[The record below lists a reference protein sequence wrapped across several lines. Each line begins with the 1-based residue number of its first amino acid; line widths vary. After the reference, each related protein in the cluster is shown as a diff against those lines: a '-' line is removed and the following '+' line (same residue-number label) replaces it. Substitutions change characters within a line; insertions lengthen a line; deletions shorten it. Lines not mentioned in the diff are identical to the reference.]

1 MSIKHLHEYRDPE
14 LSRKIIEQITKT
26 SQKKIRLM
34 EVCGT
39 HTTSIFR
46 NGIRSL
52 LPKTISLLSGP
63 NKLAKPYRLA
73 AFKLICLQG
82 IVALIA
88 AVIVFVGWG
97 VNAGQSALAGGAV
110 ALLPNFVFVVYAFRY
125 MAQTFCVIGGGTSA
139 CCDCKSTRYK
149 TSASSCR

>member
-1 MSIKHLHEYRDPE
+1 M
-14 LSRKIIEQITKT
+14 T
-26 SQKKIRLM
+26 
-34 EVCGT
+34 
-39 HTTSIFR
+39 
-46 NGIRSL
+46 
-52 LPKTISLLSGP
+52 

-125 MAQTFCVIGGGTSA
+125 MGASRTNQVYASLKRGNGLKFMLTIVLFALILKSYTVILLPFFCVYVLVLFSGLFA
-139 CCDCKSTRYK
+139 PVFF
-149 TSASSCR
+149 

>member
-1 MSIKHLHEYRDPE
+1 M
-14 LSRKIIEQITKT
+14 T
-26 SQKKIRLM
+26 
-34 EVCGT
+34 
-39 HTTSIFR
+39 
-46 NGIRSL
+46 
-52 LPKTISLLSGP
+52 

-97 VNAGQSALAGGAV
+97 VDAGQSALAGGAV

-125 MAQTFCVIGGGTSA
+125 MGASRTNQVYASLKRGNGLKFMLTIVLFALILKSYTVILLPFFCVYVLVLFSGLFTPVFFNH
-139 CCDCKSTRYK
+139 
-149 TSASSCR
+149 

>member
-1 MSIKHLHEYRDPE
+1 M
-14 LSRKIIEQITKT
+14 T
-26 SQKKIRLM
+26 
-34 EVCGT
+34 
-39 HTTSIFR
+39 
-46 NGIRSL
+46 
-52 LPKTISLLSGP
+52 

-82 IVALIA
+82 IVAIIA

-125 MAQTFCVIGGGTSA
+125 MGASRTNQVYASLKRGNGLKFMLTIVLFALILKSYTVVLLPFFCVYVLVLFSGLFA
-139 CCDCKSTRYK
+139 PVFFNH
-149 TSASSCR
+149 

>member
-1 MSIKHLHEYRDPE
+1 M
-14 LSRKIIEQITKT
+14 T
-26 SQKKIRLM
+26 
-34 EVCGT
+34 
-39 HTTSIFR
+39 
-46 NGIRSL
+46 
-52 LPKTISLLSGP
+52 

-97 VNAGQSALAGGAV
+97 VDAGQSALASGAV

-125 MAQTFCVIGGGTSA
+125 MGASRTNQVYASLKRGNGLKFMLTIVLFALILKSYTVILLPFFCVYVLVLFSGLFA
-139 CCDCKSTRYK
+139 PVFFNH
-149 TSASSCR
+149 

>member
-1 MSIKHLHEYRDPE
+1 M
-14 LSRKIIEQITKT
+14 T
-26 SQKKIRLM
+26 
-34 EVCGT
+34 
-39 HTTSIFR
+39 
-46 NGIRSL
+46 
-52 LPKTISLLSGP
+52 

-88 AVIVFVGWG
+88 AVIVFIGWG

-125 MAQTFCVIGGGTSA
+125 MGASRTNQVYASLKRGNGLKFMLTIVLFALILKSYTVILLPFFCVYVLVLFSGLFTPVFFNH
-139 CCDCKSTRYK
+139 
-149 TSASSCR
+149 

>member
-1 MSIKHLHEYRDPE
+1 V
-14 LSRKIIEQITKT
+14 T
-26 SQKKIRLM
+26 
-34 EVCGT
+34 
-39 HTTSIFR
+39 
-46 NGIRSL
+46 
-52 LPKTISLLSGP
+52 

-125 MAQTFCVIGGGTSA
+125 MGASRTNQVYASLKRGNGLKFMLTIVLFALILKSYTVVLLPFFCVYVLVLFSGLFA
-139 CCDCKSTRYK
+139 PVFFNH
-149 TSASSCR
+149 

>member
-1 MSIKHLHEYRDPE
+1 M
-14 LSRKIIEQITKT
+14 TN
-26 SQKKIRLM
+26 RLA
-34 EVCGT
+34 
-39 HTTSIFR
+39 R
-46 NGIRSL
+46 
-52 LPKTISLLSGP
+52 
-63 NKLAKPYRLA
+63 PYRLA

-125 MAQTFCVIGGGTSA
+125 MGASRTNQVYASLKRGNGLKFMLTIVLFALILKSYTVILLPFFCVYVLVLFSGLFA
-139 CCDCKSTRYK
+139 PVFFNH
-149 TSASSCR
+149 

>member
-1 MSIKHLHEYRDPE
+1 M
-14 LSRKIIEQITKT
+14 T
-26 SQKKIRLM
+26 
-34 EVCGT
+34 
-39 HTTSIFR
+39 
-46 NGIRSL
+46 
-52 LPKTISLLSGP
+52 

-125 MAQTFCVIGGGTSA
+125 MGASRTNQGYASLKRGNGLKFMLTIVLFALILKSYTVILLPFFCVYVLVLFSGLFA
-139 CCDCKSTRYK
+139 PVFFNH
-149 TSASSCR
+149 

>member
-1 MSIKHLHEYRDPE
+1 M
-14 LSRKIIEQITKT
+14 T
-26 SQKKIRLM
+26 
-34 EVCGT
+34 
-39 HTTSIFR
+39 
-46 NGIRSL
+46 
-52 LPKTISLLSGP
+52 

-125 MAQTFCVIGGGTSA
+125 MGASRINQVYASLKRGNGLKFMLTIVLFALILKSYTVILLPFFCVYVLVLFSGLFA
-139 CCDCKSTRYK
+139 PVFFNH
-149 TSASSCR
+149 

>member
-1 MSIKHLHEYRDPE
+1 V
-14 LSRKIIEQITKT
+14 T
-26 SQKKIRLM
+26 
-34 EVCGT
+34 
-39 HTTSIFR
+39 
-46 NGIRSL
+46 
-52 LPKTISLLSGP
+52 

-125 MAQTFCVIGGGTSA
+125 MGASRTNQVYASLKRGNGLKFMLTIVLFALILKSYTVILLPFFCVYVLVLFSGLFA
-139 CCDCKSTRYK
+139 PVFF
-149 TSASSCR
+149 

>member
-1 MSIKHLHEYRDPE
+1 M
-14 LSRKIIEQITKT
+14 T
-26 SQKKIRLM
+26 
-34 EVCGT
+34 
-39 HTTSIFR
+39 
-46 NGIRSL
+46 
-52 LPKTISLLSGP
+52 

-88 AVIVFVGWG
+88 AVIVFIGWG

-125 MAQTFCVIGGGTSA
+125 MGASRTNQVYASLKRGNGLKFMLTIVLFALILKSYTVVLLPFFCVYVLVLFSGLFA
-139 CCDCKSTRYK
+139 PVFFNH
-149 TSASSCR
+149 